1 MENISKS
8 FGAVKANEDV
18 SLTVNNGEIHALL
31 GENGAGKSTLMNMLS
46 GIYNPDS
53 GSVFIQGEKVDFAS
67 PKDSIAMDIGM
78 IHQHFKLID
87 VLTAK
92 ENIIL
97 GQKGGFFIKGKELSN
112 KIREI
117 SDKYG
122 LDTHSI
128 GRASCRER
136 V

>member
-1 MENISKS
+1 
-8 FGAVKANEDV
+8 
-18 SLTVNNGEIHALL
+18 
-31 GENGAGKSTLMNMLS
+31 MNMLS

-67 PKDSIAMDIGM
+67 PKDSIAMGIGM

-122 LDTHSI
+122 LDLDPEKKVYDMSVGDKDI
-128 GRASCRER
+128 RID
-136 V
+136 